1 MKIEHIEAVLNELQE
16 EDQTEL
22 NNLKAELVELQ
33 AQLPNSVKELNAIEQ
48 ESKRV
53 EFLDNL
59 KRNDLQ
65 SMHAYLPLM
74 EIPVSLILLSNI
86 ATSGI
91 VGPIEIIQAL
101 LVTVALV
108 DTICVSETIYKK
120 LDDEHN
126 PFKRLWNVAKKLRM
140 SKREIRAKEIALWN
154 EESKKQE
161 EVETIRK
168 NISASQ
174 DRIQDLRHE
183 LAYIDGNLQGVQ
195 TIKRKHHTDEIKDN
209 TRVVSFVTEVEGRK
223 LTKRP

>member
-1 MKIEHIEAVLNELQE
+1 MKIEHIEAVLSELQE

-22 NNLKAELVELQ
+22 NSIKTELVELQ
-33 AQLPNSVKELNAIEQ
+33 AQLPKCINELNAIEE

-65 SMHAYLPLM
+65 NMHAYLPLF
-74 EIPVSLILLSNI
+74 EIPISLILLSNI

-101 LVTVALV
+101 LVTGALA
-108 DTICVSETIYKK
+108 DIICVSETIYKN
-120 LDDEHN
+120 LDSEYN

-140 SKREIRAKEIALWN
+140 SKREIRAKEITLWN
-154 EESKKQE
+154 QETKKKE
-161 EVETIRK
+161 EVEDIQK
-168 NISASQ
+168 KISESQ
-174 DRIQDLRHE
+174 DRVQDLRHE
-183 LAYIDGNLQGVQ
+183 LAYIDGNLQGVR

-209 TRVVSFVTEVEGRK
+209 TRVVNFVTEVEGRK